1 MEYGVISKQCFPKD
15 QSRAG
20 VLGLIT
26 DHRKTMEIVASQ
38 EDGESEVW
46 RNGKG
51 TWKGRDEGHILWK

>member
-26 DHRKTMEIVASQ
+26 DHRKTMEIVASLRR
-38 EDGESEVW
+38 W
-46 RNGKG
+46 GKRG
-51 TWKGRDEGHILWK
+51 VEKWKGNMEREG